1 MSGKI
6 AERIASLKYCLPM
19 LGVKVV
25 ATIDVLV
32 HKGGELPMLDS
43 MCDVENQDYTCA
55 DKM

>member
-1 MSGKI
+1 MF
-6 AERIASLKYCLPM
+6 
-19 LGVKVV
+19 GVKVV
-25 ATIDVLV
+25 ATVDVLV